1 MLYPSA
7 AMNKNSN
14 RTKEKDTHTETH
26 KEKGGEGE
34 VGKGEG
40 EGGRE
45 REQHKTAPPGYF
57 LVFLLPFNKYY
68 NGKWRPNDWLR
79 REGDA
84 VFSRDELSTWL
95 SDTKRSVIKTY
106 TYESHNTEWTE
117 QVVFTY

>member
-34 VGKGEG
+34 VRKGEG

-45 REQHKTAPPGYF
+45 REQHQTAPQDTFLCFYYRLKNTTMVNEDLMTGCGERETQSSPGMSSLHDY
-57 LVFLLPFNKYY
+57 LIPS
-68 NGKWRPNDWLR
+68 GQ
-79 REGDA
+79 
-84 VFSRDELSTWL
+84 S
-95 SDTKRSVIKTY
+95 
-106 TYESHNTEWTE
+106 
-117 QVVFTY
+117 